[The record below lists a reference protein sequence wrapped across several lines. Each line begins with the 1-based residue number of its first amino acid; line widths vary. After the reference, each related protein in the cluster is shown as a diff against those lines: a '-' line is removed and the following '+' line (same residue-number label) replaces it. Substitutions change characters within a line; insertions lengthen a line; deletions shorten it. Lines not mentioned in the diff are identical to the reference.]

1 MKNNNEYKF
10 SKNKIA
16 LKIISLYFLFGVLW
30 ITLSDK
36 VLDYLVKDVNT
47 LNKLQTFKGIFFVI
61 LTCIALY
68 FIIFYVIRSLVKRH
82 NLLVKSEEFY
92 SNLFNN
98 GKLPFLIIDPD
109 SGYIHKANNAA
120 LDFYK
125 YSLDEITS
133 LKLSQINMLP
143 LKELTLKIND
153 SLNEQQNFFEF
164 KHKLSTGEIKDVE
177 VFSGAINL
185 SNKTYLYSLITDVT
199 DRNLSKNKLRES
211 DQKFNMFANYLEAGL
226 FIKKLDGSYY
236 YANKYVESIIGE
248 KNLENKYFKDF
259 MSNEETELTDYY
271 DKKSLAEGK
280 ISYEQEFTDCNNNP
294 RIFKCLK
301 FPIYR
306 TNEEPLIG
314 GINFD
319 VTDYKLAESKIKD
332 LAFTDIIT
340 GLKNFNYLKENFN
353 KIEDKNNLAIIF
365 IKITNLL
372 EPSEILGDAFEIK
385 LIQDFA
391 ERLKFIL
398 KEKDSLIYFGK
409 YEYIIMINPNTLE
422 ESIESFSRKIES
434 LIISPFIV
442 DNYEITLNC
451 KIGININENNDIDLS
466 TLISKARMAITKKTY
481 LDSASIYY
489 YTKELDAEVKKQFD
503 LEYELSQAIYNDELS
518 LAYQPIVN
526 TLTEKTF
533 KTEALLR
540 WNNKSFGTV
549 PPFEFIPIA
558 EKSNLIL
565 SIGEWV
571 LRNACLQINE
581 WISQGIEPLIISVNI
596 SARQMEQNNF
606 LNLIENI
613 LKETSVNPKF
623 LEFEITESMAIK
635 DTTNTYKILNFL
647 HELGISIS
655 IDDFGTGYSS
665 LSQIKKLPVD
675 TLKIDRS
682 FIKDINENL
691 DSNTMVSA
699 ILSIAKNLNLRVV
712 AEGVET
718 LDQFEYLRKNNCDF
732 IQGYLFSRPIF
743 INDFNDFIT
752 KPTAFHKKVLKL
764 KENIDKQEY
773 FKYIQPFV
781 ENTNSNQIS
790 ALGYYS
796 LNGEGAFIES
806 NRIFQDML
814 GYSWSELEGKPL
826 QRFLSDSD
834 VVSCTRKISSK
845 TKNMN
850 CIIQFKQKNNSPL
863 WVEVDAEKFFNENNE
878 LVKIICLVKDLS
890 LGYNL
895 VKSNFEKRKLYELIF
910 DKAPLA
916 FIKWNTNF
924 IVEEWNNYATKIFG
938 YSLEEALGKNLLKLI
953 IKDMDFKKA
962 LHVSNKLF
970 TGIPISNK
978 FYCKTKSGEEIFTE
992 WYYELLY
999 NDIGEVDGILSITKK
1014 IDNV

>member
-1 MKNNNEYKF
+1 MKNNNGAKLN
-10 SKNKIA
+10 KNKIVF
-16 LKIISLYFLFGVLW
+16 KIISFYILLGVLW

-36 VLDYLVKDVNT
+36 ILEYLIKNIRT
-47 LNKLQTFKGIFFVI
+47 LNTIQTFKGITFVL
-61 LTCIALY
+61 LTSIALY
-68 FIIFYVIRSLVKRH
+68 FIIFYVIKSLVNNH
-82 NLLVKSEEFY
+82 NELVESEAFY
-92 SNLFNN
+92 SNLFDN
-98 GKLPFLIIDPD
+98 GNLPFLVIDPD
-109 SGYIHKANNAA
+109 SGYIHKANTAA
-120 LDFYK
+120 LNFYK
-125 YSLDEITS
+125 YSLEEITS
-133 LKLSQINMLP
+133 LKLSQINTLP
-143 LKELTLKIND
+143 LEKLNLKIND
-153 SLNEQQNFFEF
+153 SLNEKQNFFEF
-164 KHKLSTGEIKDVE
+164 KHRLSTGEVKDVE

-199 DRNLSKNKLRES
+199 ERNLSKNRLKES
-211 DQKFNMFANYLEAGL
+211 DKKFNMFANYLEAGL
-226 FIKKLDGSYY
+226 FIKRLDGSYY

-248 KNLENKYFKDF
+248 KNLENKYFKDY
-259 MSNEETELTDYY
+259 MRSEETELTDYY

-280 ISYEQEFTDCNNNP
+280 ISYEQKFTDCNNNP

-319 VTDYKLAESKIKD
+319 VTDYKLAENKIKD

-340 GLKNFNYLKENFN
+340 GLKNLNYLKENFN
-353 KIEDKNNLAIIF
+353 NIEDKNNLAIIF

-391 ERLKFIL
+391 KRLKFIL
-398 KEKDSLIYFGK
+398 KQKDSLIYFGK
-409 YEYIIMINPNTLE
+409 YEYIIMLNPHTLE
-422 ESIESFSRKIES
+422 ESIESFSKKIES

-442 DNYEITLNC
+442 DNYEIILNC
-451 KIGININENNDIDLS
+451 KIGININGNNDNDLS

-481 LDSASIYY
+481 LDSVSVYY
-489 YTKELDAEVKKQFD
+489 YTKELDAEVKNQFD

-518 LAYQPIVN
+518 LAYQPIVD
-526 TLTEKTF
+526 TFTEKTF

-540 WNNKSFGTV
+540 WNNKLFGNV

-571 LRNACLQINE
+571 LRNACLQINA

-606 LNLIENI
+606 INLVKSIFE
-613 LKETSVNPKF
+613 ETSVNPSY

-635 DTTNTYKILNFL
+635 DASNTYKILNFL
-647 HELGISIS
+647 HDLGVSIS

-665 LSQIKKLPVD
+665 LSQLKKLPVD
-675 TLKIDRS
+675 TLKIDRE

-699 ILSIAKNLNLRVV
+699 ILSIAKNLDLKVV

-743 INDFNDFIT
+743 IKDFNSLIRKT
-752 KPTAFHKKVLKL
+752 PEVHKKALQL
-764 KENIDKQEY
+764 KENIDKKEY
-773 FKYIQPFV
+773 FKYIQPLIGD
-781 ENTNSNQIS
+781 S
-790 ALGYYS
+790 S
-796 LNGEGAFIES
+796 LNNISQLAYYALNGKGEFIES

-814 GYSWSELEGKPL
+814 GYSWSELKGKSL
-826 QRFLSDSD
+826 QVFLSDSD
-834 VVSCTRKISSK
+834 IPSCTRKISSK

-850 CIIQFKQKNNSPL
+850 CIIQFKQKNNSHL

-895 VKSNFEKRKLYELIF
+895 VKSNFEKRKLYEVIF
-910 DKAPLA
+910 NKAPLA
-916 FIKWNTNF
+916 FIKWNKNLT
-924 IVEEWNNYATKIFG
+924 IEEWNNHATEIFG
-938 YSLEEALGKNLLKLI
+938 YSFEYAIGKNLLKLI
-953 IKDMDFKKA
+953 IKDADFKKA
-962 LHVSNKLF
+962 IHLSNKIF
-970 TGIPISNK
+970 DGIPIANK

-999 NDIGEVDGILSITKK
+999 NDMGEVDAILSITRK
-1014 IDNV
+1014 IATV